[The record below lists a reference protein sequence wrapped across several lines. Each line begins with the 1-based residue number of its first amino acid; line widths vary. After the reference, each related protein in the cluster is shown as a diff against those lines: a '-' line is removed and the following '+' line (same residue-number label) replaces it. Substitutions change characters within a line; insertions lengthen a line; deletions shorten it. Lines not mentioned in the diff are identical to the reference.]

1 MNTKKKETAF
11 DRVWG
16 KLLKSTRLKNRE
28 LKLPL
33 SNRRKKKLSIFLA
46 NEYAIQ
52 PTNNPL
58 YPLSPQECFEIIKSL
73 SIQEINNLGF
83 DDYDDFYEYID
94 MIFTINEKQP
104 NHFACEDINQ
114 FISAFRKL
122 YYSGKRKTFRMFMTD
137 VEELADVIN
146 D

>member
-1 MNTKKKETAF
+1 MNTKNRETPF

-16 KLLKSTRLKNRE
+16 KLLKSTRIKNKE

-33 SNRRKKKLSIFLA
+33 SNKRRKKPSILLGDQY
-46 NEYAIQ
+46 EIE
-52 PTNNPL
+52 PSNNPL
-58 YPLSPQECFEIIKSL
+58 HPLSPQECFEIIKSL

-94 MIFTINEKQP
+94 MIYTIKEKQP
-104 NHFACEDINQ
+104 NHFACEDINK

-137 VEELADVIN
+137 VEELADTIN

>member
-1 MNTKKKETAF
+1 MNTKNRETPF

-16 KLLKSTRLKNRE
+16 KLLKSIRLKNIG
-28 LKLPL
+28 LKLSL
-33 SNRRKKKLSIFLA
+33 SNRRRKKPSILLGA
-46 NEYAIQ
+46 QYEIE
-52 PTNNPL
+52 PSNNPL
-58 YPLSPQECFEIIKSL
+58 HPLSPQECYEIIKTL
-73 SIQEINNLGF
+73 SDKEINKLGF

-94 MIFTINEKQP
+94 MIYTINEKQP
-104 NHFACEDINQ
+104 NQFACEDINK